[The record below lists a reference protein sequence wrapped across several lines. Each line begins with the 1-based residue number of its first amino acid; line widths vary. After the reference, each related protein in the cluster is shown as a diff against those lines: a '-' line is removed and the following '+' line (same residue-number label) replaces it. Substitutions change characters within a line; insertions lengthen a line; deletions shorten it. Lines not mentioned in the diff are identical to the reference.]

1 MRPGKIHQTGGLSIN
16 TPIFRARSSDGLIRA
31 AVLVIPVALP
41 VALIAPALWNGYP
54 LLQWDTGGYL
64 ARWYEG
70 YLVPSRSTVFG
81 LYLHLGETTNFWIN
95 LVLQALLT
103 FWIIQTTLRV
113 LGVKQRSALV
123 AISLLLILTT
133 ALPWLA
139 SMLLTD
145 IFAGLSVLSLYLLV
159 MHGGRLAGHERIALL
174 LFTAFAAA
182 THSATLGVLLGLCML
197 GVVARPWLHQIALRG
212 LMQGL
217 VALAAG
223 AVMLVAANVALSGQ
237 LAWTP
242 GGVGVA
248 FGRMMQDGIV
258 AQYLRDHCPDERLK
272 LCPYRDALPATADE
286 FLWGHSM
293 FDTLGRFQGLN
304 DEMGF
309 IVTHSLLAYPL
320 WQAEAAIAATARQ
333 LVSVAT
339 GEGTN
344 GWIPHTYGIIERYV
358 PAQLAPMRAAHQQHW
373 DIDFTAINWLHVPV
387 ALASMALVVVM
398 LGHAIL
404 RRRRDD
410 LSLLAATVT
419 FALLGN
425 AVICAIISGPHDRY
439 GARIAWIAT
448 FTILVAAA
456 RCLAGDGA
464 SRLSRQEIRDAGLV
478 DLVADRT
485 HVVAVGNVEHFR
497 SRDEPTKGMRG
508 AGNFVLGADRDQDR

>member
-1 MRPGKIHQTGGLSIN
+1 M
-16 TPIFRARSSDGLIRA
+16 SDGLIQA
-31 AVLVIPVALP
+31 ALLAIPLV
-41 VALIAPALWNGYP
+41 LIAPALWNGYP

-103 FWIIQTTLRV
+103 FWIVQTSLRV
-113 LGVKQRSALV
+113 LGVKQRLTLL

-145 IFAGLSVLSLYLLV
+145 IFAGLAVLSLHLLV
-159 MHGGRLAGHERIALL
+159 LHGERLATSERIALVV
-174 LFTAFAAA
+174 FTAFAAA
-182 THSATLGVLLGLCML
+182 THSATLGVLLGLCLL
-197 GVVARPWLHQIALRG
+197 GVVARLWLRRRIALRG
-212 LMQGL
+212 LMQGF
-217 VALAAG
+217 LAIATG
-223 AVMLVAANVALSGQ
+223 AAMLVAANFALSGQ

-258 AQYLRDHCPDERLK
+258 AQYLRDHCADENLK
-272 LCPYRDALPATADE
+272 LCPYRDALPATADD

-309 IVTHSLLAYPL
+309 IVTHSLRAYPL
-320 WQAEAAIAATARQ
+320 WQAEAAIGATARQ

-344 GWIPHTYGIIERYV
+344 GWIPHTYGIIERYI
-358 PAQLAPMRAAHQQHW
+358 PAQLAPMRAAHQQRW
-373 DIDFTAINWLHVPV
+373 DIDFTAINGLHVPV

-425 AVICAIISGPHDRY
+425 AGICAIISGPHDRY
-439 GARIAWIAT
+439 GARMAWIAT

-456 RCLAGDGA
+456 RSYAGDGA
-464 SRLSRQEIRDAGLV
+464 SRPSRQEVRDTGLV
-478 DLVADRT
+478 DLVADRA

-497 SRDEPTKGMRG
+497 SRNQRTEGMRR
-508 AGNFVLGADRDQDR
+508 AGNFIRGADRDQDR